1 MNRAEFE
8 KWAFAQYG
16 DAISLSHD
24 GLLYAA
30 PFVQTLFIGWQAA
43 KEQYA
48 PREAA
53 LEAALGMVFDEIGH
67 ELDLSD
73 AQLLKVREYL
83 EAKLNAEENDDEH
96 KRVL

>member
-1 MNRAEFE
+1 MEQLDKARAEFE

-24 GLLYAA
+24 GLLYAE

-53 LEAALGMVFDEIGH
+53 VALSMELAELCTPLEVARAKKTVEGQVAIGEI
-67 ELDLSD
+67 
-73 AQLLKVREYL
+73 
-83 EAKLNAEENDDEH
+83 
-96 KRVL
+96 